1 MPSVENQ
8 LLRLLPDK
16 DAQALL
22 VELEPV
28 DLPRKTVLALPNK
41 PIEFIYFLDQGI
53 ASIVASS
60 PEGFHIETGFVG
72 REGFVLPCVALGS
85 DRVPHLVEMQLPGCG
100 RRIERERFL
109 HVLDSN
115 ANIRS
120 ICLRFAQV
128 LMVQA
133 AYTALSN
140 AVHHVEER
148 LARWLLM
155 CHDRSFSDDIAL
167 THEFMSVM
175 LGVRR
180 PTVTTALHV
189 LEGNSFIKAERGN
202 IFIKRRAAL
211 EEFAGDS
218 YGTPEAEYRRLIGR
232 L

>member
-1 MPSVENQ
+1 MPSVETQ
-8 LLRLLPDK
+8 LLRFLPDK

-85 DRVPHLVEMQLPGCG
+85 DRVPNIVEMQLPGCG
-100 RRIERERFL
+100 RRIESERFI